1 MHMEFLPRA
10 ALISLFS
17 LVCAACAPANPT
29 TVAGPTPA
37 RIETSVA
44 FSEVRKATGAGQW
57 YPADPQE
64 LANMVDGFLKQA
76 NLGGA
81 PAAEPIAIIVPHA
94 GYIYSGQV
102 AAYAYKKIEGI
113 KYDTVV
119 VIGDTHTGRGR
130 SDIAVYAKGAFETP
144 LGRVPID
151 EEVAQALVASSEKIE
166 FERNAFVGE
175 HPVENQLPFL
185 QRVCEGLRIV
195 PIVINKPTLENAQLL
210 SEALVKALRG
220 KKPLIVGSTDLSH
233 YHPYEE
239 ARRIDEIALRAILSL
254 DPEKVLDSPQECA
267 RAGIPN
273 VRITMCSQG
282 AVLTTILTAKA
293 LGANRATV
301 LKYANSGDTP
311 YGGRD
316 RVVGYG
322 AVMIWQGEE
331 GTNYFALPTP
341 TPSSGGA
348 LTNEEQETLL
358 ALARRTLEQFLNQGT
373 VPEFTPTSPALLRK
387 QGAFVTLEKDG
398 RLRGC
403 IGHMEADQPLYL
415 TVQKMAL
422 AAALQDPRFPP
433 VKAQELPELEIEI
446 SVLSPLRQIAS
457 PEEIEIGRHG
467 VLLQAQGRQAVFL
480 PQVAPEQ
487 GWDREEMLRH
497 LCMKAGLPEDA
508 WRDAK
513 LFVFTAQVFREGKRG
528 N

>member
-1 MHMEFLPRA
+1 MNAKLLPQVKIAVLLSFL
-10 ALISLFS
+10 L
-17 LVCAACAPANPT
+17 AACAPATPT
-29 TVAGPTPA
+29 TVEATPGHT
-37 RIETSVA
+37 ETSVA

-57 YPADPQE
+57 YPADPQK
-64 LANMVDGFLKQA
+64 LADMVDGFLKQVKLE
-76 NLGGA
+76 NV
-81 PAAEPIAIIVPHA
+81 PAAKPIAIIVPHA

-102 AAYAYKKIEGI
+102 AAYAYKKIEGV

-144 LGRVPID
+144 LGVIPID
-151 EEVAQALVASSEKIE
+151 EEVAQALVDSSEKIE

-195 PIVINKPTLENAQLL
+195 PIVINRPTLENAQLL

-220 KKPLIVGSTDLSH
+220 KEPLIIGSTDLSH

-239 ARRIDEIALRAILSL
+239 ARRIDEIALRAIVSL
-254 DPEKVLDSPQECA
+254 GPKRVLDSPQECA

-273 VRITMCSQG
+273 VEITMCSQG

-293 LGANRATV
+293 LGANRAMV

-322 AVMIWQGEE
+322 AVMIWRGEE
-331 GTNYFALPTP
+331 GDNYFALPTSN
-341 TPSSGGA
+341 PSSGEA
-348 LTNEEQETLL
+348 LTNEEQEALL
-358 ALARRTLEQFLNQGT
+358 ALARKTLEQLLNQGT

-387 QGAFVTLEKDG
+387 QGAFVTLEENGK
-398 RLRGC
+398 LRGC
-403 IGHMEADQPLYL
+403 IGHLEADQPLYL
-415 TVQKMAL
+415 TVQKMVL

-446 SVLSPLRQIAS
+446 SVLSPLRQIVS
-457 PEEIEIGRHG
+457 PEEIEVGHHG

-480 PQVAPEQ
+480 PQVALEQ

-497 LCMKAGLPEDA
+497 LCIKAGLSEDA
-508 WRDAK
+508 WQDAN
-513 LFVFTAQVFREGKRG
+513 LFVFTAQVFREGKY
-528 N
+528 